1 MFCRY
6 CGTKIP
12 DTAKFCKNC
21 GKATTKQKKSNE
33 QFTNQDS
40 ENKENQNNVFVN
52 KKDDNTFGIY
62 NVKDNKYKK
71 LYLL

>member
-21 GKATTKQKKSNE
+21 GKATSKQAKSNE

-40 ENKENQNNVFVN
+40 ENKENQNNVKISEMAKN
-52 KKDDNTFGIY
+52 GRTSC
-62 NVKDNKYKK
+62 
-71 LYLL
+71 